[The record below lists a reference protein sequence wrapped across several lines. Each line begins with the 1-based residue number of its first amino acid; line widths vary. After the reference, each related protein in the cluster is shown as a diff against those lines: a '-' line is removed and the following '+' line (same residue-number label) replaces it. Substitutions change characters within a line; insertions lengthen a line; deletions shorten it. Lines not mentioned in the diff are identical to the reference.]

1 MAKVTKKAT
10 TKKVVA
16 SKDKALE
23 YAELVFKAPVNDYR
37 EVLYVI
43 ESAKDIKGV
52 WSKSTAIG
60 AKQLTDPTPK
70 VYEVTKKDGELLKV
84 EI

>member
-10 TKKVVA
+10 AKVVA
-16 SKDKALE
+16 SKDKTLE
-23 YAELVFKAPVNDYR
+23 YAELVFKAPVNEYR

-43 ESAKDIKGV
+43 ESTKDVKGV

-70 VYEVTKKDGELLKV
+70 VYEVTKKDGKLLKV